1 VKRFEPFGQQV
12 AREATVE
19 VDRAAFVC
27 QVLMAYKSPEL
38 KRRLGLGYGDTGGGY
53 KDERVKAEKYVL
65 DNAFNLAILWQL
77 YTRGPFGLLRAN
89 AFKRAVERA
98 TEAAKAAR
106 GAAVS
111 SLPDV
116 PDEPEGILG
125 VKPVAEGLG
134 GQPDA

>member
-1 VKRFEPFGQQV
+1 MKKFEPFWEQV

-38 KRRLGLGYGDTGGGY
+38 KRRLGLGYGGTGGGY
-53 KDERVKAEKYVL
+53 KDERIKAEKYVL

-89 AFKRAVERA
+89 AFKRAVEQA
-98 TEAAKAAR
+98 TEVARAAR
-106 GAAVS
+106 GGAIA
-111 SLPDV
+111 
-116 PDEPEGILG
+116 EIKPEGPDGGFLG
-125 VKPVAEGLG
+125 VEPMAGGLG